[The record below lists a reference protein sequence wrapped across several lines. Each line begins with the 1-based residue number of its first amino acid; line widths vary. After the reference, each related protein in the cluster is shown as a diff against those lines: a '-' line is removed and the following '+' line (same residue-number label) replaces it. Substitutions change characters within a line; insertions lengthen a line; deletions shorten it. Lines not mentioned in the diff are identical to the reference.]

1 MVMGKLWSKLWRD
14 LKQSA
19 GQFMAFAVVI
29 AVGAFFYTGL
39 VTLSDNLSAYTEQY
53 FEKHNISDL
62 NVYYNQISKQEMASL
77 SGIPGVKKIE
87 GRYSIQASEV
97 FDSYKAI
104 INVHSIPEDN
114 TINTPAVLE
123 GSIPSKQG
131 EVLLDSHYAQEHNYR
146 TGHGVTLRV
155 NNQDLKFT
163 IVGLGENVEHTK
175 KNEIQDHKTHGIAYV
190 AEASVPNIAGGG
202 GGFYNEILVDAEDG
216 YNVDQIAQVI
226 EEKSRNLSYLSQM
239 SKERTFSYSQLNA
252 TIHNNRLMS
261 KVIPLVLFL
270 IEAIILFL
278 TMSRMI
284 DSQRNQV
291 GIMKALG
298 VKNRSIMLHY
308 MGFPVIVGV
317 VGSILGYGI
326 AAFVFVPMVTA
337 SNANSYS
344 LPGIEFS
351 LSPFSIVPPIVIS
364 SVFGVISCYLSGRK
378 ILKERTA
385 QVLRP
390 KPPKTMK
397 KIVMERIPGIWSRLP
412 YSYKLILRN
421 IFLNKPKALASSIG
435 VAVSTI
441 LLITAFGTQMSLQ
454 KVADQIGEVYTYD
467 LKMDY
472 KEGVN
477 VDSVKLPSGLKSSYG
492 LSVLPVNFMKDSRA
506 EKADLVVTGA
516 ENKLVHFFD
525 SNDNRVLLENGG
537 VLVPRSYADKYHI
550 SEGDQIQLAF
560 TAPELRNQTVTIKVQ
575 HITNQ
580 YSNPSFFVT
589 RDYLESFGMTYSP
602 SALMVATD
610 NTAELPAIRSFFEQ
624 DPQVE
629 AITDQADLGKSAE
642 YMMQQNSFM
651 FIMFIICAV
660 ILSFGAIYTISS
672 INIYE
677 RNRELAT
684 LKVLGYP
691 KNKINRLIF
700 SENIAVTAFAVIL
713 ALPASGYVFGNI
725 VKALS
730 SSHQQIPDQLPA
742 AVVLIAVLLALL
754 LTATSSLLLRRKVAG
769 INMIESLKSVE

>member
-1 MVMGKLWSKLWRD
+1 MVMGKLRVKLWRD

-19 GQFMAFAVVI
+19 GQFMAFALVI
-29 AVGAFFYTGL
+29 AVGAFFYAGL
-39 VTLSDNLSAYTEQY
+39 VTLSDHLSAYTKQY

-62 NVYYNQISKQEMASL
+62 NVYYSQISKQEAAAL

-87 GRYSIQASEV
+87 GRYSTQATEV

-104 INVHSIPEDN
+104 LNIHSIPADN

-123 GSIPSKQG
+123 GSVPSKQG

-146 TGHGVTLRV
+146 TGDEMTIRA

-163 IVGLGENVEHTK
+163 IVGLGENVEHAK
-175 KNEIQDHKTHGIAYV
+175 KNEIQDHKNHGFAYV
-190 AEASVPNIAGGG
+190 AEASVPEMAGGD
-202 GGFYNEILVDAEDG
+202 FYNEILVDAEGSYD
-216 YNVDQIAQVI
+216 VDQLARII
-226 EEKSRNLSYLSQM
+226 EEKSRNLPYVSQL

-308 MGFPVIVGV
+308 MGFPVIVGI
-317 VGSILGYGI
+317 VGSILGYAV
-326 AAFVFVPMVTA
+326 AAFVFVPMVKA

-364 SVFGVISCYLSGRK
+364 SVFGMISCYLSGRK
-378 ILKERTA
+378 IVKERAA

-397 KIVMERIPGIWSRLP
+397 KIVIERIPGLWSRLP
-412 YSYKLILRN
+412 YSQKLILRN
-421 IFLNKPKALASSIG
+421 IFLNKQKALASSIG

-467 LKMDY
+467 LKIDY
-472 KEGVN
+472 KTGADVQT
-477 VDSVKLPSGLKSSYG
+477 VQLPSGIKSSYD
-492 LSVLPVNFMKDSRA
+492 LSILPVSFMKDNRA
-506 EKADLVVTGA
+506 EKADLIVTGG
-516 ENKLVHFFD
+516 ENSLIHFFD
-525 SNDNRVLLENGG
+525 SNDKRVLLENSGL
-537 VLVPRSYADKYHI
+537 LVPKSYADKYHI

-560 TAPELRNQTVTIKVQ
+560 TAPELRDQTVTMKVLA
-575 HITNQ
+575 ITNQ

-589 RDYLESFGMTYSP
+589 PDYLESFGMKVSP

-629 AITDQADLGKSAE
+629 SITDQPDLRKSAE
-642 YMMQQNSFM
+642 YIMKQNSFI
-651 FIMFIICAV
+651 FVMFIICAV

-700 SENIAVTAFAVIL
+700 SENIAVTAFAVML

-725 VKALS
+725 VQALS
-730 SSHQQIPDQLPA
+730 SSHQQIPDRLPA
-742 AVVLIAVLLALL
+742 VVVLISVMLAFL

>member
-1 MVMGKLWSKLWRD
+1 M
-14 LKQSA
+14 
-19 GQFMAFAVVI
+19 
-29 AVGAFFYTGL
+29 
-39 VTLSDNLSAYTEQY
+39 
-53 FEKHNISDL
+53 
-62 NVYYNQISKQEMASL
+62 
-77 SGIPGVKKIE
+77 
-87 GRYSIQASEV
+87 
-97 FDSYKAI
+97 
-104 INVHSIPEDN
+104 
-114 TINTPAVLE
+114 
-123 GSIPSKQG
+123 
-131 EVLLDSHYAQEHNYR
+131 
-146 TGHGVTLRV
+146 
-155 NNQDLKFT
+155 
-163 IVGLGENVEHTK
+163 
-175 KNEIQDHKTHGIAYV
+175 
-190 AEASVPNIAGGG
+190 
-202 GGFYNEILVDAEDG
+202 
-216 YNVDQIAQVI
+216 
-226 EEKSRNLSYLSQM
+226 
-239 SKERTFSYSQLNA
+239 
-252 TIHNNRLMS
+252 
-261 KVIPLVLFL
+261 
-270 IEAIILFL
+270 
-278 TMSRMI
+278 
-284 DSQRNQV
+284 
-291 GIMKALG
+291 
-298 VKNRSIMLHY
+298 
-308 MGFPVIVGV
+308 
-317 VGSILGYGI
+317 
-326 AAFVFVPMVTA
+326 
-337 SNANSYS
+337 
-344 LPGIEFS
+344 
-351 LSPFSIVPPIVIS
+351 
-364 SVFGVISCYLSGRK
+364 ISCYLSGRK
-378 ILKERTA
+378 VLKERAA
-385 QVLRP
+385 QMLRP

-472 KEGVN
+472 KTGVN
-477 VDSVKLPSGLKSSYG
+477 LETLKLPSGLKSSYG
-492 LSVLPVNFMKDSRA
+492 LSTFPVNFMKDNRA

-516 ENKLVHFFD
+516 ENKLIHFF
-525 SNDNRVLLENGG
+525 NAHDNPVALENGG
-537 VLVPRSYADKYHI
+537 VMVPKSYADKYHI
-550 SEGDQIQLAF
+550 SEGDLIQLAF
-560 TAPELRNQTVTIKVQ
+560 TAPELRNQTVTMKVR

-589 RDYLESFGMTYSP
+589 PDYLESFGLTYSP
-602 SALMVATD
+602 SALMVAMD
-610 NTAELPAIRSFFEQ
+610 NTAELSAIRSFFEQ

-629 AITDQADLGKSAE
+629 AITNQADLGKSAE

-700 SENIAVTAFAVIL
+700 SENIAVTAFAVML

>member
-1 MVMGKLWSKLWRD
+1 MVMGKLHVKLWRD

-19 GQFMAFAVVI
+19 GQFMAFALVI

-39 VTLSDNLSAYTEQY
+39 VTLSDHLSSYSKQYLETHNL
-53 FEKHNISDL
+53 SDL
-62 NVYYNQISKQEMASL
+62 NVYYNQISKQEAAAL

-87 GRYSIQASEV
+87 GRYSIQAAEA

-104 INVHSIPEDN
+104 VSLHSIPADN

-123 GSIPSKQG
+123 GRLPSKQG
-131 EVLLDSHYAQEHNYR
+131 EVLLDSHYANAHHYR
-146 TGHGVTLRV
+146 TGDRMTIRV
-155 NNQDLKFT
+155 NNQDLTFT
-163 IVGLGENVEHTK
+163 IVGLGENVEHAK
-175 KNEIQDHKTHGIAYV
+175 KNDIQDHQKHGFAYV
-190 AEASVPNIAGGG
+190 AEASVPEIAGSDI
-202 GGFYNEILVDAEDG
+202 YNEILVDAEDG
-216 YNVDQIAQVI
+216 YDVDQLGRII
-226 EEKSRNLSYLSQM
+226 EEKSRNLPYVSQL
-239 SKERTFSYSQLNA
+239 SKERSFSYAQLKA
-252 TIHNNRLMS
+252 TIHNNGLMS

-308 MGFPVIVGV
+308 MGFPVIVGI
-317 VGSILGYGI
+317 VGSILGYSI
-326 AAFVFVPMVTA
+326 AAFVFVPIVKA

-344 LPGIEFS
+344 LPGIEFP

-364 SVFGVISCYLSGRK
+364 SVFGMISCYLSGRK
-378 ILKERTA
+378 IVKERAA

-397 KIVMERIPGIWSRLP
+397 KIFMERFPGIWSRLP

-421 IFLNKPKALASSIG
+421 IFLNKQKSLASSIG

-467 LKMDY
+467 LKIGY
-472 KEGVN
+472 KTGVD
-477 VDSVKLPSGLKSSYG
+477 VQKLQLPSGLKNSHV
-492 LSVLPVNFMKDSRA
+492 LSTLPVDFLKDNQA

-516 ENKLVHFFD
+516 ENNGIHFFD
-525 SNDNRVLLENGG
+525 TQDNRVLLENGG
-537 VLVPRSYADKYHI
+537 VLVPKSYADKYHI
-550 SEGDQIQLAF
+550 SEGDPIRFAF
-560 TAPELRNQTVTIKVQ
+560 TAPELRNQTVTMKVL

-589 RDYLESFGMTYSP
+589 PEYLESFGLRYSP

-610 NTAELPAIRSFFEQ
+610 NAAELSAIRSFFEQ

-629 AITDQADLGKSAE
+629 SVTDQSDLKKSAE
-642 YMMQQNSFM
+642 YMMKQNNFM
-651 FIMFIICAV
+651 FVMFIICAV

-691 KNKINRLIF
+691 KTKINGLIF
-700 SENIAVTAFAVIL
+700 FENIAVTAFAVVL
-713 ALPASGYVFGNI
+713 ALPASGYVFGTI
-725 VKALS
+725 VQALS
-730 SSHQQIPDQLPA
+730 SSHQQIPDRLPP
-742 AVVLIAVLLALL
+742 AVILFSVLLALV

-769 INMIESLKSVE
+769 INMIESLKGVE

>member
-1 MVMGKLWSKLWRD
+1 MVMGKLWSKLLRD

-19 GQFMAFAVVI
+19 GQFMAFALVI

-39 VTLSDNLSAYTEQY
+39 VTLSDHLSAYSEQY

-62 NVYYNQISKQEMASL
+62 NVYYSQISKQEAAAL

-87 GRYSIQASEV
+87 GRYSTQATEV
-97 FDSYKAI
+97 FDSYKALLNI
-104 INVHSIPEDN
+104 HSIPADN

-123 GSIPSKQG
+123 GSIPSKRG
-131 EVLLDSHYAQEHNYR
+131 EVLLDSHYALEHHYR
-146 TGHGVTLRV
+146 TGDGMTIRV

-163 IVGLGENVEHTK
+163 IVGLGENVEHAK
-175 KNEIQDHKTHGIAYV
+175 KNEIQDHQKHGFAYV
-190 AEASVPNIAGGG
+190 AEASVPEIAGGDIH
-202 GGFYNEILVDAEDG
+202 NEILVDAEDG
-216 YNVDQIAQVI
+216 YDVDQLARII
-226 EEKSRNLSYLSQM
+226 EEKSRNLPYVSQL
-239 SKERTFSYSQLNA
+239 SKERSFSYSQLKA
-252 TIHNNRLMS
+252 TIHNNGLMS

-308 MGFPVIVGV
+308 MGFPIIVSIA
-317 VGSILGYGI
+317 GSILGYVM
-326 AAFVFVPMVTA
+326 AALVFVPMVRA

-351 LSPFSIVPPIVIS
+351 LSLLSLMPPIVIS
-364 SVFGVISCYLSGRK
+364 SVFGMISCYLSGRK
-378 ILKERTA
+378 VLKERAA
-385 QVLRP
+385 QMLRP

-397 KIVMERIPGIWSRLP
+397 KIFIERISGVWSRLP

-472 KEGVN
+472 KTGVD
-477 VDSVKLPSGLKSSYG
+477 VGTVKLPSGIKSSYG
-492 LSVLPVNFMKDSRA
+492 LSTLQVNFMKDNRA
-506 EKADLVVTGA
+506 EKADLIVTGA
-516 ENKLVHFFD
+516 ENKLIHFFD
-525 SNDNRVLLENGG
+525 AHDNQVALENGG
-537 VLVPRSYADKYHI
+537 VLVPKSYADKYHI
-550 SEGDQIQLAF
+550 SEGDLIQLAF
-560 TAPELRNQTVTIKVQ
+560 TAPELRNQTVTMKVQ

-589 RDYLESFGMTYSP
+589 PEYLESFGLTYSP
-602 SALMVATD
+602 TSLLVAAD
-610 NTAELPAIRSFFEQ
+610 HAAEVSHIRSFFEQ

-629 AITDQADLGKSAE
+629 AITDQTDLGKSAE

-713 ALPASGYVFGNI
+713 ALPASGYVFGTI

>member
-1 MVMGKLWSKLWRD
+1 MVMGKLRNKLWRD

-19 GQFMAFAVVI
+19 GQFMAFALVI

-39 VTLSDNLSAYTEQY
+39 VTLSDHLSAYTKQY
-53 FEKHNISDL
+53 FAEHNISDL
-62 NVYYNQISKQEMASL
+62 NVYYTQISKQEAAAL

-87 GRYSIQASEV
+87 GRYSTQATEV

-104 INVHSIPEDN
+104 LILHSIPADN

-146 TGHGVTLRV
+146 TGDGMTIRV

-163 IVGLGENVEHTK
+163 IVGLGENVEHAK
-175 KNEIQDHKTHGIAYV
+175 KNEIQDHKTHGIVYV
-190 AEASVPNIAGGG
+190 AEASVPDIAGGG
-202 GGFYNEILVDAEDG
+202 GDFYNEILVDAEDG
-216 YNVDQIAQVI
+216 SDVDQLARVI

-239 SKERTFSYSQLNA
+239 SKERSFSYSQLKA
-252 TIHNNRLMS
+252 TIHNNGLMS

-298 VKNRSIMLHY
+298 VKNRSILLHY
-308 MGFPVIVGV
+308 MGFPVIVGIA
-317 VGSILGYGI
+317 GSILGYVV
-326 AAFVFVPMVTA
+326 AAVVFVPMVKA

-364 SVFGVISCYLSGRK
+364 SVFGMISCYLSGRR
-378 ILKERTA
+378 ILKERAA
-385 QVLRP
+385 QMLRP

-397 KIVMERIPGIWSRLP
+397 KILMERIPGLWSRLP
-412 YSYKLILRN
+412 YSNKLILRN
-421 IFLNKPKALASSIG
+421 IFLNKHKALASSIG

-472 KEGVN
+472 KTGADAVT
-477 VDSVKLPSGLKSSYG
+477 VKLPSGLKSSYG
-492 LSVLPVNFMKDSRA
+492 LSVLPVSFMKDNRA
-506 EKADLVVTGA
+506 EKADLIVTGG
-516 ENKLVHFFD
+516 ENSFIHFFD
-525 SNDNRVLLENGG
+525 VQDNRVFLENGG
-537 VLVPRSYADKYHI
+537 VLVPKSYADKYHI
-550 SEGDQIQLAF
+550 SEGDQIRLAF
-560 TAPELRNQTVTIKVQ
+560 AAPELRNQTVTMKVR

-589 RDYLESFGMTYSP
+589 PDYLESFGLKYSP

-610 NTAELPAIRSFFEQ
+610 NAAELAAIRSFFEQ

-629 AITDQADLGKSAE
+629 SITDQSDLRKSAE
-642 YMMQQNSFM
+642 YMMKQNSFM
-651 FIMFIICAV
+651 FVMFIICAV

-691 KNKINRLIF
+691 KNKIYRLIF

-713 ALPASGYVFGNI
+713 ALPASGYVFGII

-730 SSHQQIPDQLPA
+730 SSHQQIPDQLPT
-742 AVVLIAVLLALL
+742 AVILISVLLALL
-754 LTATSSLLLRRKVAG
+754 LTAASSLLLRRKVAG

>member
-1 MVMGKLWSKLWRD
+1 MVMGKLRYKLWRD

-39 VTLSDNLSAYTEQY
+39 VTLSDNLSGYTEQY
-53 FEKHNISDL
+53 FNKHNISDL
-62 NVYYNQISKQEMASL
+62 NVYYSQLSKQEMASL
-77 SGIPGVKKIE
+77 SGIQGVKKIE

-123 GSIPSKQG
+123 GSIPSNQG
-131 EVLLDSHYAQEHNYR
+131 EVLLDSHYAREHNYR
-146 TGHGVTLRV
+146 TGDAITIRANNKDLR
-155 NNQDLKFT
+155 FT
-163 IVGLGENVEHTK
+163 IVGLGENVEHAK

-190 AEASVPNIAGGG
+190 AEASVPDIAEGNV
-202 GGFYNEILVDAEDG
+202 YNEILVDAEDG
-216 YNVDQIAQVI
+216 YDIDQIAQVI
-226 EEKSRNLSYLSQM
+226 EGKSRNLSYMSQM
-239 SKERTFSYSQLNA
+239 SKERSFSYSQLTA
-252 TIHNNRLMS
+252 TIHNNGLMS

-308 MGFPVIVGV
+308 MGFPVIVGIT
-317 VGSILGYGI
+317 GSILGYI
-326 AAFVFVPMVTA
+326 VAAVVFVPMVTA

-351 LSPFSIVPPIVIS
+351 LSPFSLVPPIVIS
-364 SVFGVISCYLSGRK
+364 SVFGMISCYLSGRK
-378 ILKERTA
+378 VLKERAA
-385 QVLRP
+385 QMLRP

-421 IFLNKPKALASSIG
+421 IFLNKQKALASSIG

-472 KEGVN
+472 KTGVN
-477 VDSVKLPSGLKSSYG
+477 LETLKLPSGIKSSYG
-492 LSVLPVNFMKDSRA
+492 LSTLPVNFMKDSRA
-506 EKADLVVTGA
+506 EKADLVVTGT
-516 ENKLVHFFD
+516 ENKLIHFFD
-525 SNDNRVLLENGG
+525 AHDNQVALENDG
-537 VLVPRSYADKYHI
+537 VLVPKAYADKYHI
-550 SEGDQIQLAF
+550 MEGDLIQLAF
-560 TAPELRNQTVTIKVQ
+560 TAPELRNQTVTMKVQ

-589 RDYLESFGMTYSP
+589 PEYLESFGLTYSP
-602 SALMVATD
+602 TSLLVAAD
-610 NTAELPAIRSFFEQ
+610 QAAEVPGLRSFFEQ

-629 AITDQADLGKSAE
+629 AITDQANLGKSAE

-742 AVVLIAVLLALL
+742 AVILIAVLLALL
-754 LTATSSLLLRRKVAG
+754 LTATSSMLLRRKVAG